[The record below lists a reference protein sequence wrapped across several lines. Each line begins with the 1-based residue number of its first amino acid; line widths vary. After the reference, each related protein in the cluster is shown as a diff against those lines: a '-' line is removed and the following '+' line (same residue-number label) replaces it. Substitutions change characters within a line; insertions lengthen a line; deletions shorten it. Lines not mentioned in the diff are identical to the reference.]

1 MKIAFDCRYVRVG
14 HHDGISRFSARLVEA
29 LAPLCEQSGHQ
40 LEMLINDYRQLDKL
54 PLIPHRKISSP
65 TSWREGIVALQVNR
79 GDFDVV
85 FSPMQTMGSWF
96 RRYRL
101 LLTVH
106 DLIYYSHPKPPPEFS
121 FLIRGLWRLYHKAWW
136 PQRILLNSAD
146 AVVAVSESTKK
157 LIRDRRLTRRPVY
170 VVYNAA
176 DVFPGNPNM
185 AVKVSSRTLVYMGS
199 FMPYK
204 NVETLVRAMNELDGY
219 QLHLLSGISAVT
231 KSRLAQLAP
240 ADRLVFHDGVD
251 EREYQEILS
260 QAHVAVSASLEEG
273 FGIPV
278 LEAMSTGTPV
288 VISDIPIFHEIANES
303 ASFFDPRKPDEFV
316 TAIRALEDADVWR
329 QAAGAVAMRAKHFD
343 WNISAQQLLRAM
355 EETRRSH

>member
-40 LEMLINDYRQLDKL
+40 LEMLINDDRQLDKL

-146 AVVAVSESTKK
+146 AVVAVNTC
-157 LIRDRRLTRRPVY
+157 
-170 VVYNAA
+170 
-176 DVFPGNPNM
+176 
-185 AVKVSSRTLVYMGS
+185 
-199 FMPYK
+199 
-204 NVETLVRAMNELDGY
+204 
-219 QLHLLSGISAVT
+219 
-231 KSRLAQLAP
+231 
-240 ADRLVFHDGVD
+240 
-251 EREYQEILS
+251 
-260 QAHVAVSASLEEG
+260 
-273 FGIPV
+273 
-278 LEAMSTGTPV
+278 PV
-288 VISDIPIFHEIANES
+288 VPLASRVRIPL
-303 ASFFDPRKPDEFV
+303 P
-316 TAIRALEDADVWR
+316 
-329 QAAGAVAMRAKHFD
+329 
-343 WNISAQQLLRAM
+343 LR
-355 EETRRSH
+355 